1 MLENFKNIIFEIPWF
16 TCMFTLFTCS
26 MRNWI
31 HILYEIEF
39 LHINKMKAGL
49 FFVIAIGR

>member
-1 MLENFKNIIFEIPWF
+1 MLENFKNIIFRIPYY
-16 TCMFTLFTCS
+16 MRNLFTCS
-26 MRNWI
+26 MRNLI